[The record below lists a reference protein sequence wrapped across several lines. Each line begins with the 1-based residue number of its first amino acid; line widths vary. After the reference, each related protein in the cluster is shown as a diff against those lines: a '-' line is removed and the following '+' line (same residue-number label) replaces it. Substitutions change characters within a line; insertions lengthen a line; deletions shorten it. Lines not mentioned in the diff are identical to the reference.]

1 VKTLIVKELMI
12 PLAEYATVSEDAT
25 LSQAVMALDKA
36 QREFNHTRYRH
47 RAILVLDKN
56 NQVVGKLSQH
66 DVIKA
71 LEPSYRRIQRLKSLD
86 RFGLSPQLVKSMME
100 QYSLWDRPLES
111 LCLTA
116 AKEKVKE
123 IMHTPTEG
131 EYIEENASLDAAI
144 HLLVVGHHHSLLVT
158 QGRNI
163 VGILRLTDV
172 FSLITQKLS
181 ELQC

>member
-1 VKTLIVKELMI
+1 MVKELMV

-36 QREFNHTRYRH
+36 QKDFNHTRYRH

-56 NQVVGKLSQH
+56 NRVVGKLSQH

-71 LEPSYRRIQRLKSLD
+71 LEPNYRKIQRLKSLD
-86 RFGLSPQLVKSMME
+86 RFGISPELVRSMME

-111 LCLTA
+111 LCSTA
-116 AKEKVKE
+116 SKEKVKE
-123 IMHTPTEG
+123 IMYTPTEG
-131 EYIEENASLDAAI
+131 EYIEEDASLDAAM
-144 HLLVVGHHHSLLVT
+144 HRLVVGHHHSLLVT
-158 QGRNI
+158 KGRSI

-172 FSLITQKLS
+172 FSLISQKLL

>member
-1 VKTLIVKELMI
+1 VKTLTVKELMI
-12 PLAEYATVSEDAT
+12 PLSEYATVSEDAT

-36 QREFNHTRYRH
+36 QKDFNHTRYRH

-71 LEPSYRRIQRLKSLD
+71 LEPNYRRIQRLRSLD
-86 RFGLSPQLVKSMME
+86 RFGLSPELVKSMME

-123 IMHTPTEG
+123 IMYTPTEG
-131 EYIEENASLDAAI
+131 EYIEEDASLDAAI
-144 HLLVVGHHHSLLVT
+144 HRLVVGYHHSLLVT
-158 QGRNI
+158 RDSSI

-172 FSLITQKLS
+172 FSLITQKLL
-181 ELQC
+181 EP

>member
-1 VKTLIVKELMI
+1 VKTLMVKELMI

-36 QREFNHTRYRH
+36 QKEFNQTRYRH

-66 DVIKA
+66 DVISA
-71 LEPSYRRIQRLKSLD
+71 LEPNYRKIQRLKSLD
-86 RFGLSPQLVKSMME
+86 RFGLSPELVKSMME
-100 QYSLWDRPLES
+100 QYGLWDRPLEA
-111 LCLTA
+111 LCSTA
-116 AKEKVKE
+116 AKEKVKD
-123 IMHTPTEG
+123 IMYTPTQG
-131 EYIEENASLDAAI
+131 EYIEEDASLDAAI
-144 HLLVVGHHHSLLVT
+144 HRLVVGHHHSLLVT
-158 QGRNI
+158 RGRDI

-172 FSLITQKLS
+172 FVLVSQKLS